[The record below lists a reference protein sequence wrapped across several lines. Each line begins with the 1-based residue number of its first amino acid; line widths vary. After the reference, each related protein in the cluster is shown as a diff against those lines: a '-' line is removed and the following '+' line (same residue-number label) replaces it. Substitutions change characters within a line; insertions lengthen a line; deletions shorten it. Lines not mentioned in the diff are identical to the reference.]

1 MTTPGEKL
9 SEVIKKA
16 IADLEITPSE
26 YEAILAQADEDK
38 VLDSEE
44 RALLQQLHEMIA
56 NGTVKRVRE

>member
-16 IADLEITPSE
+16 VADLEITPSE

-38 VLDSEE
+38 VLDSEK
-44 RALLQQLHEMIA
+44 HV
-56 NGTVKRVRE
+56 GVTS